1 MKRKIIGNVE
11 PKCEYCK
18 NGTPSSDGKKVL
30 CAKVGLLEPDFSC
43 KKFSYDPLKR
53 VPKKSNPPLL
63 QFSPEDF
70 EL

>member
-11 PKCEYCK
+11 PRCEYCK
-18 NGTPSSDGKKVL
+18 HGKLSADNESILCPKQGVL
-30 CAKVGLLEPDFSC
+30 SKDFSC
-43 KKFSYDPLKR
+43 KKFSYDALKR
-53 VPKKSNPPLL
+53 VPQKSSPALQ

>member
-11 PKCEYCK
+11 AKCIYCK
-18 NGTPSSDGKKVL
+18 NGTLAADGKKVL
-30 CAKVGLLEPDFSC
+30 CTKVGILDIDDSC

-53 VPKKSNPPLL
+53 VPSKPAPALTG
-63 QFSPEDF
+63 FSPEDF